1 MTDPSL
7 SDGTVFRHAGPGDVP
22 AIHELVC
29 LYAKERLL
37 LPRPPEDILEKIGN
51 FYILELN
58 GQPVGCAALRDYGN
72 SLYEIRS
79 LAVRKEY
86 LNRRFGSRMVEGL
99 LKILREKGE
108 PARVF
113 ALTYRENFFIHH
125 GFRIVDKKCFPEKIW
140 SDCVICPK
148 KDRCDEIAVLLSLPE
163 DTDSPSAKNSSGAG
177 L

>member
-1 MTDPSL
+1 MMDHADP
-7 SDGTVFRHAGPGDVP
+7 DGIVFRHAVPEDVP

-51 FYILELN
+51 FHILELN
-58 GQPVGCAALRDYGN
+58 GKPVGCAALRNYGN

-79 LAVRKEY
+79 LAVRREY

-99 LKILREKGE
+99 LRLLRDKGE

-113 ALTYRENFFIHH
+113 ALTYRDRFFIQH
-125 GFRIVDKKCFPEKIW
+125 GFRIVDKKMFPEKIW
-140 SDCVICPK
+140 SDCVVCPK
-148 KDRCDEIAVLLSLPE
+148 KDRCDEIAVLLSIGE
-163 DTDSPSAKNSSGAG
+163 DTAP
-177 L
+177 

>member
-1 MTDPSL
+1 MTDTCLPD
-7 SDGTVFRHAGPGDVP
+7 DGTLFRHAVPDDVP

-29 LYAKERLL
+29 QYAKERLL

-51 FYILELN
+51 FHILEMN
-58 GQPVGCAALRDYGN
+58 GRIVGCAALRNYGN
-72 SLYEIRS
+72 ALYEIRS

-99 LKILREKGE
+99 LQLLRDKGE

-113 ALTYRENFFIHH
+113 ALTYRDHFFLTH
-125 GFRIVDKKCFPEKIW
+125 GFHVVDKKLFPEKIW

-148 KDRCDEIAVLLSLPE
+148 KDRCDEIAVLLSLPGR
-163 DTDSPSAKNSSGAG
+163 DGDDR
-177 L
+177 

>member
-1 MTDPSL
+1 MDSPL
-7 SDGTVFRHAGPGDVP
+7 PDGIVFRHAVPEDVP
-22 AIHELVC
+22 VIHELVC

-51 FYILELN
+51 FHILELN
-58 GQPVGCAALRDYGN
+58 GKPVGCAALRNYGN

-99 LKILREKGE
+99 LKILRDKGE

-113 ALTYRENFFIHH
+113 ALTYRDSFFIQH
-125 GFRIVDKKCFPEKIW
+125 GFRIVDKKMFPEKIW
-140 SDCVICPK
+140 SDCVVCPK
-148 KDRCDEIAVLLSLPE
+148 KDRCDEIAVLLSIGE
-163 DTDSPSAKNSSGAG
+163 EA
-177 L
+177 

>member
-1 MTDPSL
+1 MMDPST
-7 SDGTVFRHAGPGDVP
+7 SDGIVFRRAVPEDVP

-51 FYILELN
+51 FHILELD
-58 GQPVGCAALRDYGN
+58 GKPVGCAALRNYGN

-86 LNRRFGSRMVEGL
+86 LNRRLGSRMVEGL
-99 LKILREKGE
+99 LQILREKGE

-113 ALTYRENFFIHH
+113 ALTYRDNFFIQH
-125 GFRIVDKKCFPEKIW
+125 GFRIVDKKMFPEKIW

-148 KDRCDEIAVLLSLPE
+148 KDRCDEIAVLLSIGDE
-163 DTDSPSAKNSSGAG
+163 A
-177 L
+177 